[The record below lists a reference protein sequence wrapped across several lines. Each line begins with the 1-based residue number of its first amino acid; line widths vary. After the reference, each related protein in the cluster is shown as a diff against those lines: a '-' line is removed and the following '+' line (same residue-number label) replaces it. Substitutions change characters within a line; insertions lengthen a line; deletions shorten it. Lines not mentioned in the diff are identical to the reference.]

1 MLQTLPLLAL
11 SLVLYALLSLLAGEA
26 SVPWYDVP
34 SLQMQ
39 LISGEVWQI
48 SRGDLFLTFSMVLLF
63 VEIIRATRSGSA
75 SVMNHAFSVL
85 VFIVALLLFITTRG
99 FGNSVFFLYTAMTLL
114 DFMAGFIITTVT
126 ARRDLA
132 FGRPEI

>member
-11 SLVLYALLSLLAGEA
+11 SLVLYALLGLLSGSA
-26 SVPWYDVP
+26 SAPWYDVP
-34 SLQMQ
+34 SLQLQ
-39 LISGEVWQI
+39 LISGELWKI
-48 SRGDLFLTFSMVLLF
+48 SRGDLFLSFSMVLLF
-63 VEIIRATRSGSA
+63 IEIIRATRSGSA
-75 SVMNHAFSVL
+75 SVMNHALSVL

-132 FGRPEI
+132 FGRPEA